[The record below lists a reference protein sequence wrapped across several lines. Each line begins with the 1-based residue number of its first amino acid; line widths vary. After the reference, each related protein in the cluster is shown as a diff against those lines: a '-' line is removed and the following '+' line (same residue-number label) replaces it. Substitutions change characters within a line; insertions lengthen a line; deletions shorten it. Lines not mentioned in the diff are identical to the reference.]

1 MRVSHSRPR
10 FVTLTQVKDMSI
22 RLLASL
28 FLVAATAIAVPA
40 AAQEELQDG
49 PRSLLISYRATAAHR
64 VAFRHYLI
72 ADLAPRLRALK
83 TKGELTD
90 FKIFYSWYRQPAVWD
105 GLVVLRFPNFA
116 AVSRWNGLE
125 HDAPGGLDAT
135 GLALADPVSSYSSDM
150 SWSRKPDEVRDGE
163 VYYIIPYE
171 YRSESE
177 YRDYVK
183 AYVLP
188 QFDGWIQSGALT
200 GYELY
205 MNRYGTGSPWDSLFI
220 QHYRDMTAFGQ
231 RQTLTA
237 SVRAKLRDDP
247 TWTAWSD
254 KKAGIRTESENS
266 IAELIAH

>member
-1 MRVSHSRPR
+1 
-10 FVTLTQVKDMSI
+10 MSI

-28 FLVAATAIAVPA
+28 FLVAATATAIAAPA

-72 ADLAPRLRALK
+72 ADLAPRLRAMK
-83 TKGELTD
+83 AKGELTD

-105 GLVVLRFPNFA
+105 GLVVLRFPTFA

-135 GLALADPVSSYSSDM
+135 GLTLADPISSYSSDM

>member
-1 MRVSHSRPR
+1 M
-10 FVTLTQVKDMSI
+10 FI
-22 RLLASL
+22 RILASL
-28 FLVAATAIAVPA
+28 FLATGAASAIAAPA

-49 PRSLLISYRATAAHR
+49 PKSLLISYRATLAHR

-72 ADLAPRLRALK
+72 ADLAPRLRAMK
-83 TKGELTD
+83 AKGELSD

-105 GLVVLRFPNFA
+105 GLVVLRFPTFS
-116 AVSRWNGLE
+116 AVTRWNRLE
-125 HDAPGGLDAT
+125 HDEPGGLDPA

-150 SWSRKPDEVRDGE
+150 SWSRNPDDVREGE

-171 YRSESE
+171 YRSEGE

-183 AYVLP
+183 GYVLP

-247 TWTAWSD
+247 AWTAWSD